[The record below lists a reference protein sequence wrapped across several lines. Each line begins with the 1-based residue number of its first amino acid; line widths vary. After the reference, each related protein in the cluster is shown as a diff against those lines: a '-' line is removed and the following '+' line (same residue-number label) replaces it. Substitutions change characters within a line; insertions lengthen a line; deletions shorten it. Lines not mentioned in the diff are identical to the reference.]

1 MNCRTGNGKYDDT
14 ARRRTEAS
22 VSTMVEVTPLS
33 ARRSA
38 TEFRTPECFNTVAFG
53 TPRAES
59 HLKRTRGEVAVPH
72 DDVDSE
78 SLNSSVTVA
87 VRVRPFSVKSVF
99 PLLRDIL

>member
-1 MNCRTGNGKYDDT
+1 MSITMNCRTGNGKYDDT
-14 ARRRTEAS
+14 VRRRTEAS
-22 VSTMVEVTPLS
+22 VSTMVESTPLS
-33 ARRSA
+33 AMRRSA

-59 HLKRTRGEVAVPH
+59 NLKRTRGEVAVPH

-87 VRVRPFSVKSVF
+87 VRVRPFGVRSVF
-99 PLLRDIL
+99 G